1 MRKLVMLAWHF
12 AHREKVVVYFPIFTL
27 RYGNKIYRN
36 NFKLYACNTNW
47 IEIQEISLETR
58 KGTKHKKDRAAC
70 KCLMIEVPKG
80 IGLFEKEKKTGLVF
94 FFQFLLKYVSLMQK

>member
-1 MRKLVMLAWHF
+1 M
-12 AHREKVVVYFPIFTL
+12 
-27 RYGNKIYRN
+27 
-36 NFKLYACNTNW
+36 
-47 IEIQEISLETR
+47 R

-94 FFQFLLKYVSLMQK
+94 FSVFTEICFINAKVVETKS